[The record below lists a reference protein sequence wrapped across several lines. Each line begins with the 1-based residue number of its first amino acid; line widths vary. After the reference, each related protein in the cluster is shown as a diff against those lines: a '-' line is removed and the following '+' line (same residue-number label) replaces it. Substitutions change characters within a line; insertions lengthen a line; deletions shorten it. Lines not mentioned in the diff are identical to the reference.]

1 MKYGRFF
8 GKKYMFQDV
17 VESAPRVRVRQ
28 ARDRAKDQLADLA
41 VLNSRLAGD
50 DEARVIQTRQKLDYL
65 KNQRHN
71 WELVFQMITTQDA
84 QCTLDLIEEASAKA
98 EALLSEPKKETT
110 GIGDME
116 DLLKQLEKEVQ
127 EAQLK
132 LEKTQERVRE
142 NRERVEVLRRET
154 AALEAEAA
162 AAAAAASLVEK
173 NKKTSNNTTTDS
185 TSQLK
190 NYSER
195 ELIQEAI
202 ERRRQRGLY
211 SSLDL
216 EPGLLNHWFPVSF
229 SSKLSSSDTLHPIEL
244 FGEQWVLFRD
254 TQGRVACLRDECA
267 HRACPLSLGRVVG
280 GEVECSYH
288 GWRFDGGGECKR
300 MPSTVL
306 CRGIS
311 VHALP
316 CEEKDGFIWVW
327 PGILEEE
334 GGTIDGTTITTTT
347 SGGTSFSYPPL
358 PVPSCTAP
366 PPGYDIHTE
375 LELEVPVE
383 HGLLIENLLDLAHAP
398 FTHTSTF
405 ARGWPVPELVKFHA
419 GKMMAGDWD
428 PYPIRMGFEPPCI
441 TISTIGLKRPGG
453 IERGGT
459 AEGSTKHLHQLHVCL
474 PTSKGKTRLLYR
486 MSMDFLGW
494 ARYVPG
500 VQSLWKSVAE
510 QVLSEDLKLVVG
522 QQERMKRGGDTWA
535 NPVSYDKL
543 AVRYRRWRNSTANS
557 TMASSSSSSAG
568 SPSSSS
574 SSVVEGALPSAA
586 AGCSGGGVLLAT
598 TRLHQEA
605 LSSGLRMSADELFQ
619 IEEQELAKEECELY
633 VDEPCELE

>member
-1 MKYGRFF
+1 
-8 GKKYMFQDV
+8 MFQDV

-71 WELVFQMITTQDA
+71 WELVFQIITNQDV
-84 QCTLDLIEEASAKA
+84 QCTLDLIEEANAKA
-98 EALLSEPKKETT
+98 EVLLSEPNKETT
-110 GIGDME
+110 GIGEME
-116 DLLKQLEKEVQ
+116 DQLKQLEKEVL
-127 EAQLK
+127 EAQMK

-162 AAAAAASLVEK
+162 AAAAASLVEK
-173 NKKTSNNTTTDS
+173 NKKTSNNDNTNNNSS
-185 TSQLK
+185 TFQQQQH
-190 NYSER
+190 SER
-195 ELIQEAI
+195 ALVQEAT

-229 SSKLSSSDTLHPIEL
+229 SSKLSSPDTLLPIEL

-254 TQGRVACLRDECA
+254 AQGRAACLRDECA

-306 CRGIS
+306 CRGIA
-311 VHALP
+311 VHAMP
-316 CEEKDGFIWVW
+316 CEEKDGFLWVW

-334 GGTIDGTTITTTT
+334 DIILDGTTTT
-347 SGGTSFSYPPL
+347 SGTSFSYPPL

-366 PPGYDIHTE
+366 PPGYNIHTE

-383 HGLLIENLLDLAHAP
+383 HGLLVENLLDLAHAP

-441 TISTIGLKRPGG
+441 TVSTIGLKRPGG

-474 PTSKGKTRLLYR
+474 PTSTGKTRLLYR

-500 VQSLWKSVAE
+500 VQSLWKSVAK
-510 QVLSEDLKLVVG
+510 QVLGEDLKLVVG

-543 AVRYRRWRNSTANS
+543 AVRYRRWRNSMN
-557 TMASSSSSSAG
+557 
-568 SPSSSS
+568 S
-574 SSVVEGALPSAA
+574 SSVVEGALPGGAS
-586 AGCSGGGVLLAT
+586 SGGVLLAT
-598 TRLHQEA
+598 ARLDQESS
-605 LSSGLRMSADELFQ
+605 LSTGLRMSADELFQ
-619 IEEQELAKEECELY
+619 IEEQELAKEECVLY
-633 VDEPCELE
+633 VDGPRELE